1 MMLTNLIHRMV
12 TTNDPACNAV
22 LVISLIAIVGI
33 MLFLGVVI
41 LTLMDLIFDSLK
53 QLTQGY
59 ASARNHLQVEDY
71 RGYTKEDTEPHE

>member
-1 MMLTNLIHRMV
+1 MLTNLIHRMV
-12 TTNDPACNAV
+12 VTNNPACNAV
-22 LVISLIAIVGI
+22 LVITLIAIAGI

-53 QLTQGY
+53 RLTQRY
-59 ASARNHLQVEDY
+59 DSTRNYLRVEDY